1 MKNQKGENQ
10 KFELSFS
17 EKAVRSNERTAILIG
32 IPTILIFGY
41 VGIKHGAGWIIFAM
55 NLILLLTVI
64 FSIYY
69 VRRLVRESYFT
80 ITSDNRL
87 ICVYKGRAKIEYPIK
102 EIIKIEEVTLKQAE
116 LKHARFPVILNSRGE
131 ELYPSNG
138 VLITFNRAWIK
149 SVIPI
154 YFNPRDIEEFMLA
167 IKQRM
172 EVASKKSALKTE
184 SDPN

>member
-1 MKNQKGENQ
+1 MESMGENQ

-17 EKAVRSNERTAILIG
+17 EKAVRINEITVILFV
-32 IPTILIFGY
+32 IPIILMFSY
-41 VGIKHGAGWIIFAM
+41 VSIKHGAGWIIFPLNLM
-55 NLILLLTVI
+55 LILTAI
-64 FSIYY
+64 FGIYY

-87 ICVYKGRAKIEYPIK
+87 ICIYKGTTKIEYPIK

-116 LKHARFPVILNSRGE
+116 LKHARFPVILDSRGE

-154 YFNPRDIEEFMLA
+154 YFNPRDIEEFIHA
-167 IKQRM
+167 IRQRM
-172 EVASKKSALKTE
+172 EEASKKSALKTE

>member
-1 MKNQKGENQ
+1 MDKNQT
-10 KFELSFS
+10 FELNFS
-17 EKAVRSNERTAILIG
+17 EKAFRNNQITATLYVVITVLS
-32 IPTILIFGY
+32 FSY
-41 VGIKHGAGWIIFAM
+41 VGIKHGAGWIM
-55 NLILLLTVI
+55 LTLNLMLILTVI
-64 FSIYY
+64 YCIYY
-69 VRRLVRESYFT
+69 GRRLVRESYFK

-116 LKHARFPVILNSRGE
+116 LRHARFPVILNNRGE
-131 ELYPSNG
+131 EVYPSNG

-154 YFNPRDIEEFMLA
+154 YFNPRDIEGFIHA

-172 EVASKKSALKTE
+172 DEASKKSPLKTE
-184 SDPN
+184 SNPN

>member
-1 MKNQKGENQ
+1 MENQKGENQ

-17 EKAVRSNERTAILIG
+17 EKALRSNERMGILLV
-32 IPTILIFGY
+32 ILPILLTCY
-41 VGIKHGAGWIIFAM
+41 VGIKDGAGWIIFAM
-55 NLILLLTVI
+55 NLTVLLTVI
-64 FSIYY
+64 FGIYY

-149 SVIPI
+149 SVFPV
-154 YFNPRDIEEFMLA
+154 YFNPKDIEGFILA

-172 EVASKKSALKTE
+172 EEA
-184 SDPN
+184 

>member
-1 MKNQKGENQ
+1 MDNQKGENQ

-41 VGIKHGAGWIIFAM
+41 VGIKHGAGWIMFTL
-55 NLILLLTVI
+55 NLILILTVI
-64 FSIYY
+64 YCLYY
-69 VRRLVRESYFT
+69 GRRLVRESYFK

-116 LKHARFPVILNSRGE
+116 LRHARFPVILNNRGE
-131 ELYPSNG
+131 EVYPSNG

-154 YFNPRDIEEFMLA
+154 YFNPRDIEGFIHA

-172 EVASKKSALKTE
+172 DEASKNKPS
-184 SDPN
+184 